1 MNKRFSTLLAGVLL
15 AGGTFSV
22 QTVSADEAA
31 LLKSLGKY
39 YQVEVATDK
48 YLVIGQ
54 GEMRDSLAVWEKAD
68 IKTLDQLNET
78 LWSVKFTPVIGSNG
92 QIAEYEMRLFNKVG
106 NRQLILTTSLVEPG
120 KTFHKSPYA
129 VLGSEG
135 IDKWTVDLTEYDRFT
150 TNSKLDWHSYK
161 EPIYSAQTDRTTEY
175 RLVAKDGVIKLQ
187 AQKSAEQDGE
197 DVNNNWETPY
207 PNEGISTVALV
218 FTPYESAYAF
228 DAEEL
233 NGKGNDGFTLAF
245 SNDVVN
251 NKYANPFSEY
261 TLHATAEPIYTA
273 ATYNVSYAT
282 NLTAV
287 KEAYEQLDNLVAAV
301 NDYAEGMEEAFA
313 TAKRLAKIDKAQ
325 QIRYDTLMGWR
336 DLLKFFSKTESQGIK
351 VNIDALGIENRP
363 EMEPGKM
370 YFLPI
375 TD

>member
-135 IDKWTVDLTEYDRFT
+135 IEKWTVTPDEY
-150 TNSKLDWHSYK
+150 KG
-161 EPIYSAQTDRTTEY
+161 
-175 RLVAKDGVIKLQ
+175 LVGSSD
-187 AQKSAEQDGE
+187 
-197 DVNNNWETPY
+197 
-207 PNEGISTVALV
+207 
-218 FTPYESAYAF
+218 
-228 DAEEL
+228 
-233 NGKGNDGFTLAF
+233 
-245 SNDVVN
+245 
-251 NKYANPFSEY
+251 
-261 TLHATAEPIYTA
+261 
-273 ATYNVSYAT
+273 
-282 NLTAV
+282 
-287 KEAYEQLDNLVAAV
+287 
-301 NDYAEGMEEAFA
+301 
-313 TAKRLAKIDKAQ
+313 
-325 QIRYDTLMGWR
+325 
-336 DLLKFFSKTESQGIK
+336 GIK
-351 VNIDALGIENRP
+351 DQDFRFVEYIYAC
-363 EMEPGKM
+363 
-370 YFLPI
+370 YF
-375 TD
+375 